1 MNDKIQADRNRL
13 KGLLSEKA
21 IRIYDISQ
29 VHSFDQLPVS
39 TSVERIT
46 FRYHTH

>member
-13 KGLLSEKA
+13 KGLLNEKA
-21 IRIYDISQ
+21 IRIYDISL

-39 TSVERIT
+39 TSG
-46 FRYHTH
+46 